1 MVAARAA
8 GPGSTTTGRYLLVL
22 GDALLG
28 DDDSAARTAVQELTG
43 LGEVTSTRDGAT
55 SLAGG
60 GVRPTLFSR
69 LGVAVADL
77 TSEQLRTA
85 RADRRLAGVEPER
98 VQYAIGGPLSE
109 EYLRGFSD
117 AARFLHE
124 QAAGAG
130 AGAGA
135 VGAAQFGDTDKLT
148 WGLQATG
155 VAESPETGAGIKV
168 AVLDTGLDLTH
179 PDFAGR
185 PIESRSFVDGQPV
198 QDVQGHGTHT
208 AGTTAGPLAPGTGR
222 RYGIAHEATL
232 LIGKVLGDDG
242 SGSDA
247 GILEGIEW
255 AITSGARV
263 ISMSLGSD
271 VNEVSAAY
279 ENVGRRALEAG
290 SLIVA
295 AAGNNAE
302 RSTGNA
308 GFVGIPAN
316 SPSVMA
322 VAAVDSALGI
332 ADFSAAS
339 SAVEGGQI
347 DIAGPG
353 VDVYSSWPA
362 PQNTNTI
369 SGTSMATPHVAGIA
383 ALWSQRTGATGQQLW
398 AQLVQAAQRLPLPS
412 GDVGSGLVRAP
423 GA

>member
-8 GPGSTTTGRYLLVL
+8 GPGSTMTGRYLLVL

-28 DDDSAARTAVQELTG
+28 DDDSAARTALQQLTG
-43 LGEVTSTRDGAT
+43 LREVTSTRDASGPTA
-55 SLAGG
+55 AG

-77 TSEQLRTA
+77 TSEQLRAA
-85 RADRRLAGVEPER
+85 RADRRLVGVEPER
-98 VQYAIGGPLSE
+98 VQRAIARPLSE

-130 AGAGA
+130 TGAA
-135 VGAAQFGDTDKLT
+135 TVGAAQFGDTDKLT

-155 VAESPETGAGIKV
+155 VAESPETGKGVTV

-185 PIESRSFVDGQPV
+185 QIESRSFVDGQPV

-222 RYGIAHEATL
+222 RYGVAHEATL

-242 SGSDA
+242 SGTDA
-247 GILEGIEW
+247 GILEGIDW
-255 AITSGARV
+255 AITSGAKV

-279 ENVGRRALEAG
+279 ENVGRRALAAG

-302 RSTGNA
+302 RSTGNV

-322 VAAVDSALGI
+322 VAAVDSALAI

-353 VDVYSSWPA
+353 VDVYSSWPM
-362 PQNTNTI
+362 PQATNTI

-383 ALWSQRTGATGQQLW
+383 ALWSQRTGAAGQELW

>member
-1 MVAARAA
+1 MVTARGAVA
-8 GPGSTTTGRYLLVL
+8 GTTTGRHLLVL

-28 DDDSAARTAVQELTG
+28 DDDTAARTAVAELTG
-43 LGEVTSTRDGAT
+43 TQDVSSTRDVAT
-55 SLAGG
+55 SRAGAG
-60 GVRPTLFSR
+60 AGPTLFSR
-69 LGVAVADL
+69 LGVAVAEL
-77 TSEQLRTA
+77 TSEQLRVA
-85 RADRRLAGVEPER
+85 RADRRLLGIEPER
-98 VQYAIGGPLSE
+98 VVRAIARPLSE
-109 EYLRGFSD
+109 EYLRGFAD
-117 AARFLHE
+117 AAGFLHE
-124 QAAGAG
+124 QASRAGAG
-130 AGAGA
+130 AGPVPPARF
-135 VGAAQFGDTDKLT
+135 VDTDALT

-155 VAESPETGAGIKV
+155 VDRTPETGKGVMV
-168 AVLDTGLDLTH
+168 AVLDTGLDLAH

-185 PIESRSFVDGQPV
+185 QIESRSFVDGQPV

-208 AGTTAGPLAPGTGR
+208 AGTTAGPAAPGAGR
-222 RYGIAHEATL
+222 RYGVAHEATL

-242 SGSDA
+242 SGTDA

-255 AITSGARV
+255 AITRGAAV

-271 VNEVSAAY
+271 VEEVSAAY
-279 ENVGRRALEAG
+279 ENVGRRALDAG

-302 RSTGNA
+302 RGRGDL

-339 SAVEGGQI
+339 SAVPGGQI

-353 VDVYSSWPA
+353 VDVYSSWPMPRA
-362 PQNTNTI
+362 TNTI
-369 SGTSMATPHVAGIA
+369 SGTSMATPHVAGVA
-383 ALWSQRTGATGQQLW
+383 ALWSQRTGATGRQLW
-398 AQLVQAAQRLPLPS
+398 TQLVQAAQRLPLPS

>member
-1 MVAARAA
+1 M
-8 GPGSTTTGRYLLVL
+8 
-22 GDALLG
+22 
-28 DDDSAARTAVQELTG
+28 
-43 LGEVTSTRDGAT
+43 
-55 SLAGG
+55 
-60 GVRPTLFSR
+60 
-69 LGVAVADL
+69 
-77 TSEQLRTA
+77 
-85 RADRRLAGVEPER
+85 
-98 VQYAIGGPLSE
+98 
-109 EYLRGFSD
+109 
-117 AARFLHE
+117 
-124 QAAGAG
+124 
-130 AGAGA
+130 
-135 VGAAQFGDTDKLT
+135 
-148 WGLQATG
+148 
-155 VAESPETGAGIKV
+155 
-168 AVLDTGLDLTH
+168 
-179 PDFAGR
+179 
-185 PIESRSFVDGQPV
+185 
-198 QDVQGHGTHT
+198 
-208 AGTTAGPLAPGTGR
+208 
-222 RYGIAHEATL
+222 
-232 LIGKVLGDDG
+232 
-242 SGSDA
+242 
-247 GILEGIEW
+247 
-255 AITSGARV
+255 

-279 ENVGRRALEAG
+279 ENVGRRALDAG

-302 RSTGNA
+302 RSKGNA

-322 VAAVDSALGI
+322 VAAVDSALAI

-353 VDVYSSWPA
+353 VDVYSSWPS